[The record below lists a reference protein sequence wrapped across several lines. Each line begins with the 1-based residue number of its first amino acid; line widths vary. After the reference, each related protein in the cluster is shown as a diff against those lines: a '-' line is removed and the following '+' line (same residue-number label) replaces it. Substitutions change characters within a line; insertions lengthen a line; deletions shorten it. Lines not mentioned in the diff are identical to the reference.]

1 MANFVTECPKCKDA
15 YLEVNTNLDGIKS
28 IFKGMFLEGEKT
40 NVCSKC
46 DFKYGYFF
54 ESKKN
59 RLSNRKCSKCQSNVV
74 YDRTLGE
81 NAKCPV
87 CKNKINTEGDNSK
100 QIDISCPQCGCGLPV
115 KLEGQTMT
123 ECPIC
128 DLKNIDVKKEIELA
142 KIAKSGLASVIKYEG
157 DNNTFVWKHPV
168 EDFNIGS
175 QLIVHESQ
183 EAIFFRNGKA
193 LDCFTAGRYAL
204 ETESIPLINQL
215 YNSVLGP
222 KDVFHSEV
230 YYINMTTQM
239 ALKWGTD
246 SKVRFL
252 EPVTG
257 IPFDI
262 GASGEFNIRVADS
275 RKLIVKLVG
284 TDNVLSR
291 DALLFT
297 KESESANK
305 SVSGYFRSMIM
316 TRVKT
321 HLAKTIKENHIN
333 LLEIDEHLEALSSAL
348 RVKLNEGLEEYGLT
362 MPEFFVT
369 TIVTPDGDANF
380 IKLKQQHADLYL
392 RVRDEQ
398 NLKKVRESEAER
410 RFTEEQMKANMKI
423 IESQGDAGVIKIKA
437 EAEAE
442 AYRLQ
447 AKAEADEMQMKG
459 YTYVQES
466 QRQIGLETVKGGVVK
481 EGSGGGGAG
490 SAIGDVVGLG
500 VTLGAIG
507 GVMGMAKEAITPIIN
522 TSTDM
527 GKVASGI
534 VNTPNIAQQ
543 SQTNGVR
550 PYGDGWNCVCGEVEN
565 AKKFCANCGLQKP
578 TATTWDC
585 GCGNKA
591 IVKKFCDECGK
602 KREDESGGA

>member
-1 MANFVTECPKCKDA
+1 
-15 YLEVNTNLDGIKS
+15 
-28 IFKGMFLEGEKT
+28 
-40 NVCSKC
+40 
-46 DFKYGYFF
+46 
-54 ESKKN
+54 
-59 RLSNRKCSKCQSNVV
+59 
-74 YDRTLGE
+74 
-81 NAKCPV
+81 
-87 CKNKINTEGDNSK
+87 
-100 QIDISCPQCGCGLPV
+100 
-115 KLEGQTMT
+115 
-123 ECPIC
+123 
-128 DLKNIDVKKEIELA
+128 
-142 KIAKSGLASVIKYEG
+142 
-157 DNNTFVWKHPV
+157 
-168 EDFNIGS
+168 
-175 QLIVHESQ
+175 
-183 EAIFFRNGKA
+183 
-193 LDCFTAGRYAL
+193 
-204 ETESIPLINQL
+204 
-215 YNSVLGP
+215 
-222 KDVFHSEV
+222 
-230 YYINMTTQM
+230 
-239 ALKWGTD
+239 
-246 SKVRFL
+246 
-252 EPVTG
+252 
-257 IPFDI
+257 
-262 GASGEFNIRVADS
+262 
-275 RKLIVKLVG
+275 LVG
-284 TDNVLSR
+284 TEGGLDR
-291 DALLFT
+291 EALLFT
-297 KESESANK
+297 KEGESTNK

-333 LLEIDEHLEALSSAL
+333 LLEIDEQLEALSSAL

-423 IESQGDAGVIKIKA
+423 IEAQGDAGVIKITA

-447 AKAEADEMQMKG
+447 AEAEAKEMQMKG

-481 EGSGGGGAG
+481 EGSGGGGGAG

-543 SQTNGVR
+543 PQANGVR
-550 PYGDGWNCVCGEVEN
+550 HYGDGGWGCACGEQGIKGNFCSGCGAKKPEVVQGWNCTKCNVQNDKGNFCSGCGE
-565 AKKFCANCGLQKP
+565 KKA
-578 TATTWDC
+578 TDTTWDC
-585 GCGNKA
+585 TCGEKSIQGNFCSNCGNKR
-591 IVKKFCDECGK
+591 G
-602 KREDESGGA
+602 